1 MDINKLFLFKF
12 MAGCSHS
19 FVFVISQYA
28 DFAKL
33 GPILDRW
40 QASSLM
46 ELANRKGSEFARN
59 DEPYQNHIPF

>member
-1 MDINKLFLFKF
+1 MDIKKLFIFKF
-12 MAGCSHS
+12 MDASSHS

-59 DEPYQNHIPF
+59 DEP